1 MPNRPPARANVEAA
15 LRAQATRTAVDL
27 IKERAR
33 AYAKRPMTLE
43 NVFSGLSAATP
54 ETKIAVAKHLIAAER
69 NAPSLLV
76 GKSQSSTP
84 RRFCFPRVPS
94 AGTKDAVPESGRTVF
109 EPDLPG
115 RKPKL
120 RLTQRPR
127 PEVPSKP
134 TAMGHSGPRTDSPLP
149 RHGRAFFSP

>member
-27 IKERAR
+27 IKDRAR

-43 NVFSGLSAATP
+43 NVFPGLSAAAP
-54 ETKIAVAKHLIAAER
+54 ETIIAVAKHLIAAER
-69 NAPSLLV
+69 NAPRRWFGFG

-94 AGTKDAVPESGRTVF
+94 AGTKDDEPESGRTIF
-109 EPDLPG
+109 EPDLPWS
-115 RKPKL
+115 
-120 RLTQRPR
+120 Q
-127 PEVPSKP
+127 
-134 TAMGHSGPRTDSPLP
+134 A
-149 RHGRAFFSP
+149 